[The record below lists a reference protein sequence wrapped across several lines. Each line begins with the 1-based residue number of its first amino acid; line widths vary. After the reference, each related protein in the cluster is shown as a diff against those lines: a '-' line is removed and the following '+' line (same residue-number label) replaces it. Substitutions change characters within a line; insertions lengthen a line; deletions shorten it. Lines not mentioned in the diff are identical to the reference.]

1 MTERE
6 WDASRYDSAHS
17 FVWERGRGVVDL
29 LGPQPGERIL
39 DLGCGTGHLTAQITE
54 SGVEAVGIDAS
65 EDMVMVASENY
76 PHIRFEVA
84 DARSLP
90 FENEF
95 DAVFSNAVL
104 HWVRPPEAVVESV
117 WRTLRPGGRFVAEF
131 GGENNIRTIM
141 TAVGEALDALEHG
154 GAEVYRPNKYFP
166 PLDEYVSLLESRDF
180 RVMYS
185 DHFERPTPLDGGEEG
200 LRRWLRMFGWDYLSP
215 LSPEQREGVVSHVE
229 NATRSTLYSDGT
241 WTADYWRIRFE
252 AIKRVSNKAS
262 TPVRGE
268 LVEP

>member
-1 MTERE
+1 MTQRE
-6 WDASRYDSAHS
+6 WDASRYDNAHS

-29 LGPQPGERIL
+29 LGPQSGERIL
-39 DLGCGTGHLTAQITE
+39 DLGCGTGHLTAQIAE
-54 SGVEAVGIDAS
+54 SGVEVVGIDAS
-65 EDMVMVASENY
+65 EDMVRVASENY
-76 PHIRFEVA
+76 PGIRFEVA

-104 HWVRPPEAVVESV
+104 HWVRPPGAVVESV
-117 WRTLRPGGRFVAEF
+117 WRTLRLGGRFVAEF
-131 GGENNIRTIM
+131 GGENNIQTIM
-141 TAVGEALDALEHG
+141 TAVGEALSTLEQNG
-154 GAEVYRPNKYFP
+154 VKVYRPNKYFP

-180 RVMYS
+180 RVANS
-185 DHFERPTPLDGGEEG
+185 AHFERPTPLDGGEEG

-229 NATRSTLYSDGT
+229 NATRSTLYCDGT

-252 AIKRVSNKAS
+252 AFKA
-262 TPVRGE
+262 G
-268 LVEP
+268 

>member
-1 MTERE
+1 MTQRE

-39 DLGCGTGHLTAQITE
+39 DLGCGTGHLTAQIAE
-54 SGVEAVGIDAS
+54 SGVEVVGIDAS
-65 EDMVMVASENY
+65 EDMVRVASENY
-76 PHIRFEVA
+76 PDIRFEVA

-166 PLDEYVSLLESRDF
+166 PLYEYVSLLESRDF
-180 RVMYS
+180 RVAHS
-185 DHFERPTPLDGGEEG
+185 AHFERPTPLDGGEEG

-215 LSPEQREGVVSHVE
+215 LSPKQREEVVSHVE
-229 NATRSTLYSDGT
+229 NAARSTLYSDGT

-252 AIKRVSNKAS
+252 AFK
-262 TPVRGE
+262 TG
-268 LVEP
+268 